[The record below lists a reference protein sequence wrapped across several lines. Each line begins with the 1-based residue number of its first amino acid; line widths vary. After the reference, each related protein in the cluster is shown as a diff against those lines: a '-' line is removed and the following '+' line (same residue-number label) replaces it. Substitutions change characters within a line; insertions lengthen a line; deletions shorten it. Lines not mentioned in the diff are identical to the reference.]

1 MSHMPL
7 TDNLNLLW
15 SSLIVAELVKNGLDT
30 FFVSPGNRNA
40 PLIAALAYEGRAV
53 KKICVDER
61 AAGYR
66 ALGHAK
72 ATGRSGV
79 LVCTSGTAPANYYPA
94 VIEASREEIPLV
106 ILSADRPPE
115 LVGSDGNQAIVQPDL
130 FGHYGRE
137 SLFLP
142 RPSMDYPLE
151 ALLAKIDSLVARPRG
166 PVHINCPFGDPLIP
180 GVPDRCPM
188 PDDLPAAARRLYEQK
203 GPYTVYP
210 ASVVIPTGLEDIAMT
225 LRNTGRGLAVVGRLD
240 SPQDVPALEEFL
252 QRLDWPV
259 FCDIASSLKG
269 RVRTDAQMF
278 SLDHP
283 EAVRLVT
290 AYAPETILQFGTGL
304 VSKQYYAS
312 ILPQSGATLIQVSP
326 RGGLRDPAHRASVR
340 VQAPVHAFIGCLNF
354 PGGLSSDGAARIK
367 FLDRMEA
374 LHHAVAERVE
384 RGVLSYPR
392 IASVFLEGIPEGEGL
407 FLGNST
413 AIRAFDAT
421 RCPWPR
427 PMRVISNRGVSGIE
441 GNIATSVGFAE
452 AAGLRVTAVIGDIS
466 FLHDLNSLLLLGQ
479 SKTPVILAV
488 INNGGGRIFERLPIG
503 DFPEM
508 IDPYLI
514 TPHAMDFR
522 HLAEQFSLPYFQA
535 RAADELA
542 AAYGE
547 ALRAGCSA
555 FVEVVLSP
563 EEDLRICRAMQQVR
577 LDG

>member
-1 MSHMPL
+1 MSSGLL

-30 FFVSPGNRNA
+30 FFISPGNRNA
-40 PLIAALAYEGRAV
+40 PLIAALACEERAV
-53 KKICVDER
+53 KKICLDER

-94 VIEASREEIPLV
+94 VIEAAREEIPLV

-115 LVGSDGNQAIVQPDL
+115 LVGSDANQTIIQPDL
-130 FGHYGRE
+130 FGRYGRE

-142 RPSMDYPLE
+142 RPSADYPLE
-151 ALLAKIDSLVARPRG
+151 ALLAKVDSLVARPVG

-188 PDDLPAAARRLYEQK
+188 PEDLPAAARRLYERK
-203 GPYTVYP
+203 GPHTVYP
-210 ASVVIPTGLEDIAMT
+210 APAVIPTGLEGIAAT

-240 SPQDVPALEEFL
+240 SPQDVPALEKFL
-252 QRLDWPV
+252 EKLNWPV

-269 RVRTDAQMF
+269 RIRTDAQIF

-283 EAVRLVT
+283 EAVRLVK
-290 AYAPETILQFGTGL
+290 AYLPETILQFGTGL
-304 VSKQYYAS
+304 VSKHYYAS
-312 ILPQSGATLIQVSP
+312 ILPQIDATLIQISP

-340 VQAPVHAFIGCLNF
+340 IQAPVHAFIDGLNF
-354 PGGLSSDGAARIK
+354 SEAVSFDGAARLR
-367 FLDRMEA
+367 FLNRMDA
-374 LHHAVAERVE
+374 LHRAVAERIE
-384 RGVLSYPR
+384 PGALSYPR
-392 IASVFLEGIPEGEGL
+392 IASIFLDGIPEGEGL

-413 AIRAFDAT
+413 VIRAFDAT
-421 RCPWPR
+421 LCPR
-427 PMRVISNRGVSGIE
+427 PRRMHVISNRGASGIE

-466 FLHDLNSLLLLGQ
+466 FLHDLNSLLLLHR
-479 SKTPVILAV
+479 SETPVVLVV
-488 INNGGGRIFERLPIG
+488 INNGGGRIFERLPVG
-503 DFPEM
+503 GFPELM
-508 IDPYLI
+508 DPYLI
-514 TPHAMDFR
+514 TPHAMDF
-522 HLAEQFSLPYFQA
+522 HALAEQFALPYFQA
-535 RAADELA
+535 GTADGLA
-542 AAYGE
+542 AAYDA
-547 ALRAGCSA
+547 ALRAKRSA
-555 FVEVVLSP
+555 LVEVTLSP
-563 EEDLRICRAMQQVR
+563 AEDLRMYRAMQQVR

>member
-1 MSHMPL
+1 MSPMLL

-40 PLIAALAYEGRAV
+40 PLIAALAYEERAV

-72 ATGRSGV
+72 ATGRAGV
-79 LVCTSGTAPANYYPA
+79 LLCTSGTASANYYPA
-94 VIEASREEIPLV
+94 VIEAAREEIPLV

-115 LVGSDGNQAIVQPDL
+115 LVGSDANQTIVQPDL
-130 FGHYGRE
+130 FGRYGRE

-142 RPSMDYPLE
+142 RPSTDYPLE
-151 ALLAKIDSLVARPRG
+151 ALLAKIDSLVARPIG

-188 PDDLPAAARRLYEQK
+188 PGDLPAAARRLYERK
-203 GPYTVYP
+203 GPYTVHP
-210 ASVVIPTGLEDIAMT
+210 APVVLPPGLEDIAAT

-240 SPQDVPALEEFL
+240 SPQDVPALEELL

-269 RVRTDAQMF
+269 RVRTDAQIF

-283 EAVRLVT
+283 EAIRLVK

-304 VSKQYYAS
+304 VSKHYYAS
-312 ILPQSGATLIQVSP
+312 ILPKSDATLIQVSP
-326 RGGLRDPAHRASVR
+326 RGGLRDPAHRASIR
-340 VQAPVHAFIGCLNF
+340 IQAPVHAFIGGLNF
-354 PGGLSSDGAARIK
+354 SGPLSFDGAARLK
-367 FLDRMEA
+367 FLNQMEA
-374 LHHAVAERVE
+374 LHHAVAERITP
-384 RGVLSYPR
+384 GALSYPR
-392 IASVFLEGIPEGEGL
+392 IASIFLGGIPEGEGL

-413 AIRAFDAT
+413 VIRAFDAT
-421 RCPWPR
+421 RCPRPR
-427 PMRVISNRGVSGIE
+427 QMRVISNRGASGIE

-452 AAGLRVTAVIGDIS
+452 AAGVRVTAVIGDIS
-466 FLHDLNSLLLLGQ
+466 FLHDLNSLLLLRQ
-479 SKTPVILAV
+479 SETPVILVV

-508 IDPYLI
+508 VDPYLI
-514 TPHAMDFR
+514 TPHAMDFH
-522 HLAEQFSLPYFQA
+522 HLAEQFSLPYFHA
-535 RAADELA
+535 GTADELA
-542 AAYGE
+542 VAYGE
-547 ALRAGCSA
+547 ALGAKRSA
-555 FVEVVLSP
+555 FVEVTLSP
-563 EEDLRICRAMQQVR
+563 AEDLRIYRAMQQVR
-577 LDG
+577 LDE